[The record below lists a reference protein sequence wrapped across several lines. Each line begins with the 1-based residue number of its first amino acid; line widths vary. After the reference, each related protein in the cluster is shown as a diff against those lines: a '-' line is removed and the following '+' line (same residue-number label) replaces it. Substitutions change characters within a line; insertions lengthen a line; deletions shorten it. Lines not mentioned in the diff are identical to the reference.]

1 MSPRTRLRCLL
12 WLGVSCAATAAA
24 WWARHAWVQAPGMG
38 PWCEQV
44 PDAWPCPA
52 RLAVIQAFLHHRL
65 SWGAWVMAGVAA
77 GLQALARAHASAH
90 RDSLTTA
97 TALHR
102 LGDAALLL
110 GLCWACSGLVLYDT
124 DRSAA
129 AVLVLALLALK
140 SAGVDRPTPFWR

>member
-1 MSPRTRLRCLL
+1 
-12 WLGVSCAATAAA
+12 
-24 WWARHAWVQAPGMG
+24 
-38 PWCEQV
+38 
-44 PDAWPCPA
+44 
-52 RLAVIQAFLHHRL
+52 
-65 SWGAWVMAGVAA
+65 MAGVAA